1 MIAEFLQPVNET
13 LQNRIQNHASPKSLY
28 YQTRFLKEDEPIG
41 TNFSLAILGIPEDR
55 ASDELMGCSEAPDR
69 IRHSLYRLIKPRFDI
84 QLIDLGNIRRGAS
97 VTDTYVAVR
106 TVLNELLKAKIPL
119 LILGGSDDLIT
130 AHFQAYKGVSTNLH
144 LVTVDSKINMQM
156 DNSQGKPGYIP
167 QIIQTES
174 PALFSI
180 TQAGYQGYFVE
191 PETYDAFE
199 RMNFDLIRL
208 GALRGALISDLE
220 PYCRNA
226 DMLSFSMNAI
236 RAADAPGQFQ
246 ASPNGFSGE
255 EACQIARY
263 AGISNDLSSFGIY
276 NLLPA
281 LDREGVT
288 SELAAQMAWYFI
300 EGYCNRKQEY
310 PVKESLDYTIYRTTS
325 RFGDEELVFYKSN
338 LSNRWWMEVPYPK
351 ERTSQEGKFM
361 VPCSYKDYQQALN
374 DEIPDRWMKTYQK
387 LL

>member
-1 MIAEFLQPVNET
+1 MIAEILQPVNET

-28 YQTRFLKEDEPIG
+28 YQTRFLKEDEPIR
-41 TNFSLAILGIPEDR
+41 TNFSLAILGIPEHR

-84 QLIDLGNIRRGAS
+84 QLLDLGNIRRGAS

-130 AHFQAYKGVSTNLH
+130 AHFQAYRGVSTNLH
-144 LVTVDSKINMQM
+144 LVAVDSKINMQM

-208 GALRGALISDLE
+208 GALRGALISDL
-220 PYCRNA
+220 
-226 DMLSFSMNAI
+226 
-236 RAADAPGQFQ
+236 
-246 ASPNGFSGE
+246 
-255 EACQIARY
+255 
-263 AGISNDLSSFGIY
+263 
-276 NLLPA
+276 
-281 LDREGVT
+281 
-288 SELAAQMAWYFI
+288 
-300 EGYCNRKQEY
+300 
-310 PVKESLDYTIYRTTS
+310 
-325 RFGDEELVFYKSN
+325 
-338 LSNRWWMEVPYPK
+338 
-351 ERTSQEGKFM
+351 
-361 VPCSYKDYQQALN
+361 
-374 DEIPDRWMKTYQK
+374 
-387 LL
+387 